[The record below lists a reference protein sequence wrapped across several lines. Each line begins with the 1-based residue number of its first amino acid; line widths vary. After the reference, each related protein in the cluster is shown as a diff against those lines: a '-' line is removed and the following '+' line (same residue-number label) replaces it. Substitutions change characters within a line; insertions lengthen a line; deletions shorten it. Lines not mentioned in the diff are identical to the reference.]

1 MKMGV
6 IDLQNCDSITEFENC
21 DTKVY
26 MIHKLLLPMNQIN
39 SHLNRDR
46 MESGQE
52 LVRLGKVTIHEDNP
66 LRATVEGTEDYDVNI
81 SSESCT
87 CKDHEFR
94 HIKCKHIWAA
104 IFQHQILTGLIQV
117 TKQ

>member
-1 MKMGV
+1 MAY
-6 IDLQNCDSITEFENC
+6 ID
-21 DTKVY
+21 
-26 MIHKLLLPMNQIN
+26 N

-66 LRATVEGTEDYDVNI
+66 LRATVEGTKDYSVNI
-81 SSESCT
+81 SSQTCT
-87 CKDHEFR
+87 CPDHEFR

-104 IFQHQILTGLIQV
+104 IFQRQILIGLIQV
-117 TKQ
+117 MKQ

>member
-1 MKMGV
+1 MGA

-66 LRATVEGTEDYDVNI
+66 LRATVEGTKDYSVNI
-81 SSESCT
+81 ASQTCT
-87 CKDHEFR
+87 CEDHEFR

-104 IFQHQILTGLIQV
+104 ELQRQVLIGQIQV
-117 TKQ
+117 MKQ